1 MKTFPISV
9 LILIAAGLFV
19 TGCGNKSSSSSASK
33 TNATENTTS
42 TGSGNPITAPVDYLA
57 AVAQA
62 QRTAIKQIDLAY
74 VNQALQQF
82 NAGEDRYP
90 KDLDELVAKG
100 YLHEIPKAPYG
111 YKITYDATTGAVK
124 VVKQ

>member
-1 MKTFPISV
+1 MKTCS
-9 LILIAAGLFV
+9 ILGLLAALFLS
-19 TGCGNKSSSSSASK
+19 GCGKSSSSTGA
-33 TNATENTTS
+33 TNEVS
-42 TGSGNPITAPVDYLA
+42 SGNPITAPVDYLA